1 MSTWPSDELDRIAR
15 AEELEIA
22 SVRRDG
28 TLRKPVTIWVV
39 REGDDLYV
47 RSVNGR
53 AGAWFWGAQ
62 DRHKAQIRAGG
73 VRKDV
78 RLVETDHMADEIDIR
93 TPVPPWPS
101 PPVVLPKPRLRPP
114 PPSRPSSP
122 SPGLPGLI
130 AAILA
135 ALVGGVVAFRDALI
149 PFLQHLFG
157 G

>member
-1 MSTWPSDELDRIAR
+1 MTPVEAR
-15 AEELEIA
+15 WT
-22 SVRRDG
+22 S
-28 TLRKPVTIWVV
+28 VV
-39 REGDDLYV
+39 RPAEGPPDRRV
-47 RSVNGR
+47 VVFPH
-53 AGAWFWGAQ
+53 AGSGPNALLPLLGCLPLLAKLWSLDPAL
-62 DRHKAQIRAGG
+62 
-73 VRKDV
+73 
-78 RLVETDHMADEIDIR
+78 RLPMADEIDIR